1 MEEVGVI
8 ICNLTNLR
16 LAYKRVC
23 EREVKRNARRRVWN
37 DLGIRQAAREL
48 DVCYSHL
55 SRALRGE
62 RGSDRLLA
70 RYVAWRRGTARAVSR

>member
-1 MEEVGVI
+1 MAMAKAK
-8 ICNLTNLR
+8 N
-16 LAYKRVC
+16 KRQI
-23 EREVKRNARRRVWN
+23 WN
-37 DLGIRQAAREL
+37 DQGIRQAAREL

-55 SRALRGE
+55 SRVLRGE